1 MTDLNWF
8 HQVYDVTVCS
18 HLCVGSDASALKS
31 CEEAEASN
39 KLMISNS
46 TYLIQ
51 SLVGQLDGLDI
62 EQHGNPNDS
71 LLKRCVGP
79 LVVMGVLQTL
89 EGYLCSRKATTAA
102 HDFQVLVA
110 LVAKYY
116 STLLKILFQSRCAT
130 TVEACKCFHML
141 LLSLSFHELTSS
153 VSYVVGTLLLKTI
166 LEECEPDVATSIR
179 NAALTEGIVLRH
191 FYQSVFHDS
200 YDVRCVSRYL
210 TSLWMSNHQPSHQV
224 LAQII
229 PSGFFAYLAE
239 PLQSAAELEEFD
251 QVEQAGF
258 DNDRNDRPDFGNG
271 DAMAFMTDPLFPE
284 VKSDRSE
291 NLEFRLSAQSS
302 SRDSGQPTELLSR
315 RSASGSALND
325 RPVGS
330 RTDERRLSGTGSS
343 SSGSISNSGRRTSM
357 TWVSNTVRES
367 FTSQI
372 ENEHAKARMRQKLED
387 SAAAPK
393 NDVVRS
399 KLARSH
405 LAANRT
411 RKRDIAFDFIVN
423 AVSKSKTDDTQARK
437 SSQSKSKRHLGNKG
451 DRKQENFLLLF
462 YMLRLDH
469 TKINLIW
476 NKSMREQL
484 KESLESEIGRFS
496 NYQKNQGHGRAYWN
510 YEDFRIDY
518 SGLTSETQV
527 GGYYLKI
534 LCDLPN
540 QLLQLGRIPDTRKSE
555 DSFVVLPSDDVL
567 ISDSPRLIASL
578 YRRILRENIRAE
590 FHNDLET
597 SLLCINSL
605 AIVAAS
611 CAHRDVV
618 AEFEEMDYLVVL
630 IENTKHVPVL
640 EGLLQVIRSLCMF
653 RPNARILSLKESSMD
668 TIVQLLQMVHVSDRD
683 PMNSKAVWIVE
694 RDSANTLGA
703 LSVNGIKQKQDGN
716 ALNIH
721 EEYVVRAKDNTCEA
735 TSARIPLMNQAQLRW
750 EIGIDGTIHPV
761 QVAHDAVNILLAVA
775 HSNSLMRRATRT
787 FITDDN
793 KSDTR
798 QEANIGS
805 MFPTPRS
812 KSLLLNYTQRLVPVL
827 VKFRYPELCQKVG
840 RLLKFLFADLGVELD
855 PTPEE
860 IATRSALHS
869 WGLFYM
875 AFLVDTPEFEPF
887 AAVLKSTHLSQRGFG
902 GATVLKE
909 ILPEATVNF
918 LSALSPT
925 AFSQIF
931 CDGIESPEI
940 IWSQNMRSHLR
951 ENCLAHLLDYIE
963 YLQEDV
969 TSEWKFCPMAPVTY
983 VELEEELWC
992 GGLYLGKFCERPDYI
1007 VREPANF
1014 MRDLTR
1020 AWRAEVS
1027 RQTCAL
1033 NFAQAAER
1041 LHLNSSTPKDVS
1053 KIRARFKEEARAV
1066 GLEILSPIEY
1076 TQR

>member
-1 MTDLNWF
+1 MTGLYWF
-8 HQVYDVTVCS
+8 QWVPGLTFCL
-18 HLCVGSDASALKS
+18 HLCVDSDASALKS

-39 KLMISNS
+39 KRMISSS

-62 EQHGNPNDS
+62 EQHGKPNES
-71 LLKRCVGP
+71 FLKRRVGP
-79 LVVMGVLQTL
+79 LVIMGVLQTL
-89 EGYLCSRKATTAA
+89 EGYLCSRKVTTAA
-102 HDFQVLVA
+102 NDFQVLVA
-110 LVAKYY
+110 MVAKYY

-141 LLSLSFHELTSS
+141 LLLLSFLVLTSL
-153 VSYVVGTLLLKTI
+153 VSYAIGTLLLKTI

-179 NAALTEGIVLRH
+179 TAALTEGIVLRH

-200 YDVRCVSRYL
+200 YDLRCVSRYL

-239 PLQSAAELEEFD
+239 PLQCAAELEELD

-271 DAMAFMTDPLFPE
+271 DAMAFMADPLFPE

-291 NLEFRLSAQSS
+291 NLEFRLSALSS
-302 SRDSGQPTELLSR
+302 SRDSGQPTELLTR
-315 RSASGSALND
+315 RSASGSVLND
-325 RPVGS
+325 RPAGF
-330 RTDERRLSGTGSS
+330 RADERRLSGTGSS
-343 SSGSISNSGRRTSM
+343 SSGSISNSGPRTSM

-367 FTSQI
+367 FTVQI

-393 NDVVRS
+393 NDLAKGKS
-399 KLARSH
+399 ARSH
-405 LAANRT
+405 SAANRT

-423 AVSKSKTDDTQARK
+423 AVSKSKAEENQAR
-437 SSQSKSKRHLGNKG
+437 SSQNKSKRHLGNKG
-451 DRKQENFLLLF
+451 DSKQENFLLLF
-462 YMLRLDH
+462 YKLRLDH

-484 KESLESEIGRFS
+484 KESLEVEIRRFS

-518 SGLTSETQV
+518 SGLTKETQV
-527 GGYYLKI
+527 GGYYLPI
-534 LCDLPN
+534 LCDLPK
-540 QLLQLGRIPDTRKSE
+540 QLLLCGRIPDTHKSE
-555 DSFVVLPSDDVL
+555 DGFVVIPSDD
-567 ISDSPRLIASL
+567 ISIPDPPRLIASL

-605 AIVAAS
+605 SIVSAA

-630 IENTKHVPVL
+630 IENTKHAPVL

-653 RPNARILSLKESSMD
+653 RPNARILSLKESSMN

-683 PMNSKAVWIVE
+683 PTTSKAVWIID
-694 RDSANTLGA
+694 RDSANARNA
-703 LSVNGIKQKQDGN
+703 LSVNSIKQKRDDSSLQ
-716 ALNIH
+716 IH
-721 EEYVVRAKDNTCEA
+721 EEYVVRAKDGTCETNSTR
-735 TSARIPLMNQAQLRW
+735 TSLMDRAQLRW

-775 HSNSLMRRATRT
+775 HSNSLMRKATRN
-787 FITDDN
+787 FISAEN

-798 QEANIGS
+798 HDMES

-812 KSLLLNYTQRLVPVL
+812 KSLLLNYTQKLVPVL
-827 VKFRYPELCQKVG
+827 VKSMYPELCQKIG
-840 RLLKFLFADLGVELD
+840 RLLQFLFADLGVELD

-860 IATRSALHS
+860 IATRSVLHS

-875 AFLVDTPEFEPF
+875 AFLVDTPDFEPF

-925 AFSQIF
+925 AFSQMF

-940 IWSQNMRSHLR
+940 VWSRNMRLHLR
-951 ENCLAHLLDYIE
+951 DNCLAHLQDYIE

-1020 AWRAEVS
+1020 TWRAEVS
-1027 RQTCAL
+1027 RQTCSVD
-1033 NFAQAAER
+1033 FAQASER
-1041 LHLNSSTPKDVS
+1041 LHMTSSKPSDVS
-1053 KIRARFKEEARAV
+1053 EIRAHFKEEARAV
-1066 GLEILSPIEY
+1066 VSEELSPTEY